1 MRGGAGGGDE
11 ASASASASALIGIG
25 FGERGEEEKGRGFF
39 EGRKRI
45 SFEGEGRRGKT
56 GGRERG
62 FGRVVNGVEEDCVD
76 LDIAQLHF
84 HGSAASR
91 RTSCGR
97 KKFIFTY

>member
-11 ASASASASALIGIG
+11 ASASASAMIGIG

-45 SFEGEGRRGKT
+45 SFEGEGRRRKT
-56 GGRERG
+56 GGREEG
-62 FGRVVNGVEEDCVD
+62 FGRVVNGVEEEDCVV

-84 HGSAASR
+84 QVSASSR
-91 RTSCGR
+91 RTSWER
-97 KKFIFTY
+97 RSLFSL